1 MPEDNVEIFKVYLG
15 LSQVEF
21 VVLFNK
27 ETNLYQATVNTM
39 VFAESSDYEAV
50 RSQMLSGMEAYKSA
64 TNLH

>member
-1 MPEDNVEIFKVYLG
+1 MQEDEVEFFKIYLG

-27 ETNLYQATVNTM
+27 ETNLYQATVNAR

-50 RSQMLSGMEAYKSA
+50 RSEMLSGMEAYRSA